1 MHLMEWLV
9 WIPILMAFWVLY
21 DAPQHGLSRW
31 WALGSLLL
39 CVFFFPLYLM
49 GRGAT
54 IRQTERQREDQWRQE
69 QREQWAREAERH

>member
-1 MHLMEWLV
+1 V
-9 WIPILMAFWVLY
+9 FY

-31 WALGSLLL
+31 SAPGALVL
-39 CVFFFPLYLM
+39 CVFFVPLYLM

-69 QREQWAREAERH
+69 QREQWAREAERPRQKG